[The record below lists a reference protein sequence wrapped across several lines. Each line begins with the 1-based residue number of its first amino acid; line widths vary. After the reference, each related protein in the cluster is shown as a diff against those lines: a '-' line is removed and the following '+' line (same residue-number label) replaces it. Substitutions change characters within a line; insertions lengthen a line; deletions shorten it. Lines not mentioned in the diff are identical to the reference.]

1 MSRITH
7 STLTLLL
14 GGLAGAIAAPACAQ
28 APSQTAPATPSAKPA
43 KGGKPRGGIDL
54 TLDFVGNLASNPV
67 GGVEHGTEGSYWIM
81 AQSRLDL
88 DKLFG
93 LHGTEVDVQAAWFA
107 GRNLAREKIGSSISP
122 QQTWRPVAGGR
133 LTRLTVKHA
142 FDNGLSVI
150 VGRAPLNSYFNNSP
164 LNCVFMSNAIC
175 LTPYGPITD
184 LGVTAYPNSS
194 WAALVRYDV
203 GAGKR
208 WYLQAG
214 AFDYDNGL
222 NLAGKNGLD
231 FSFRDGTGTLSAAEV
246 GYQSAAGDPGL
257 PRTYRLGAYRNTDG
271 GKNPYRD
278 LDGNS
283 AGLTGRPLA
292 DQDGDRAGWYAMAD
306 QTVWRGEGKRNLALL
321 ARYFINT
328 GNPAAV
334 KYFAAVGAV
343 KTGTFVGRERDT
355 LALFVSNTHFDPLQM
370 AYLRDRR
377 ARYGGSGTPDND
389 EMIAELSY
397 GYQVRPGVRLMPNI
411 QYVVHPDPIY
421 APTRTT
427 DIPDTLI
434 LGLRVDVQFAQ
445 LFGW

>member
-1 MSRITH
+1 MSRITP
-7 STLTLLL
+7 SALTLLL
-14 GGLAGAIAAPACAQ
+14 GGLAGAVAAPAAAQ
-28 APSQTAPATPSAKPA
+28 AQTAPATQPA
-43 KGGKPRGGIDL
+43 KGGKTRDGVDL
-54 TLDFVGNLASNPV
+54 SLDVVGNLASNPI

-88 DKLFG
+88 EKLFG

-107 GRNLAREKIGSSISP
+107 GRNLAREKIGNSISP

-142 FDNGLSVI
+142 FDNGLSVT

-164 LNCVFMSNAIC
+164 LNCVFMSNAMC

-184 LGVTAYPNSS
+184 LNVTAFPNSS
-194 WAALVRYDV
+194 WAAMVRYD
-203 GAGKR
+203 AGKR
-208 WYLQAG
+208 WYVQAG
-214 AFDYDNGL
+214 AFDYDNDL
-222 NLAGKNGLD
+222 NAAGKNGLD
-231 FSFRDGTGTLSAAEV
+231 FSYREGTGTLSAAEI

-257 PRTYRLGAYRNTDG
+257 PRTYRLGVYRNTDG
-271 GKNPYRD
+271 GKNPYYD
-278 LDGNS
+278 INGNP
-283 AGLTGRPLA
+283 AGLTGKALA
-292 DQDGDRAGWYAMAD
+292 DQDGDRVGWYAMAD
-306 QTVWRGEGKRNLALL
+306 QTVWRGEGRRSLALL

-343 KTGTFVGRERDT
+343 KTGTFAGRDRDT
-355 LALFVSNTHFDPLQM
+355 LALFVSDTHFDPLEM

-377 ARYGGSGTPDND
+377 ARYGGTGTPHND
-389 EMIAELSY
+389 EIVAELSY
-397 GYQVRPGVRLMPNI
+397 GWAVRPGIRLMPNL
-411 QYVVHPDPIY
+411 QYVVNPDPIY
-421 APTRTT
+421 APRRTT

-434 LGLRVDVQFAQ
+434 VGLRVDVQFAQ